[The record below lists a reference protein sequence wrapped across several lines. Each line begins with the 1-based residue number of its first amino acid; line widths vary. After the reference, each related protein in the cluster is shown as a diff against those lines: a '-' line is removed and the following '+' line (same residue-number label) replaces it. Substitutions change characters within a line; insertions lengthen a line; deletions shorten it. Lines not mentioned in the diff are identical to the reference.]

1 MPPDKQDNHSSE
13 REVTSKS
20 ARKREAER
28 LQSLG
33 RSMAELNPNQLEKL
47 TLPNKLIMAISDY
60 RKFPSRE
67 AQRRQLQFIG
77 KLMRGIDT
85 EQAETRL
92 KELQG
97 VGNEAKYRHTQ
108 TEHWRELLLSDDT
121 ALSHYIDTH
130 PDVNKQKLRQIL
142 KRVRMSAD
150 ESRRKIEARA
160 LFRFLYE
167 HEVQT

>member
-1 MPPDKQDNHSSE
+1 MPPDKQDNQSNE

-20 ARKREAER
+20 ARKREAGR

-33 RSMAELNPNQLEKL
+33 RSLAELNPNQLEKL
-47 TLPNKLIMAISDY
+47 TLPNKLMMAISDY

-108 TEHWRELLLSDDT
+108 TEHWRELLLSDDK